1 MKIVFKG
8 ELSPVCKTQIIK
20 RGRRFNK
27 IIITSAIFSV
37 VGTGLYILGF
47 VYNNPLFLYLGRPM
61 FAVAGVLALI
71 LLIIT
76 KQKGRN
82 TMQCFPKQITINDDY
97 IELLGEMND
106 NCYSR
111 KLRDVK
117 RVTETE
123 TSYVFDFRLPYDVNY
138 VCQKDLIT
146 EGTIEEFEKL
156 FDGKIVKESHKC
168 K

>member
-1 MKIVFKG
+1 MKIIFKG

-61 FAVAGVLALI
+61 FAVAGVMALI

-97 IELLGEMND
+97 I
-106 NCYSR
+106 
-111 KLRDVK
+111 
-117 RVTETE
+117 
-123 TSYVFDFRLPYDVNY
+123 
-138 VCQKDLIT
+138 
-146 EGTIEEFEKL
+146 
-156 FDGKIVKESHKC
+156 
-168 K
+168 